1 MHTIMTA
8 LQVCGV
14 SAILTDP
21 GPVCEGD
28 TVLLTCTV
36 PGGVQQVWSYNGDFI
51 GGGQVIPGRLPRTNP
66 DIVGGVVFTL
76 NLLEDSSPD
85 LVSQL
90 SFTASTDMNGGL
102 IQCTGD
108 AAASTGGS
116 ESVTDDITVQV
127 EQFCKS
133 HT

>member
-1 MHTIMTA
+1 MHAIV

-21 GPVCEGD
+21 GPVCTGD
-28 TVLLTCTV
+28 TVLLTCTI
-36 PGGVQQVWSYNGDFI
+36 PGGVTLVWRYNNILQPI
-51 GGGQVIPGRLPRTNP
+51 GSGVYQPANNIVPPDNP
-66 DIVGGVVFTL
+66 DTVGGVVFTL
-76 NLLEDSSPD
+76 SLLDSSPD
-85 LVSQL
+85 LVSQF
-90 SFTASTDMNGGL
+90 SFTASTDVNGGI
-102 IQCTGD
+102 IQCAG
-108 AAASTGGS
+108 STGGV